1 MILKNIFYFIWDL
14 MFLQNPAASL
24 CSPSPSTPSPTYKRR
39 NGPFSILGEPSMCS
53 RTRACVCVCTHTVLD
68 KNTQRPTADTH
79 RNTQQLKHR
88 HEFKHSVLI
97 LKHHTKTET
106 QTQSHS
112 DGKHKSRSTVGG
124 DPAETWRETDRQ
136 RGEERKR
143 HVPSDRSEATFML

>member
-39 NGPFSILGEPSMCS
+39 NGPFSILGESSACL
-53 RTRACVCVCTHTVLD
+53 RARASVCVCIHTLLD
-68 KNTQRPTADTH
+68 KNTQRPMADTH
-79 RNTQQLKHR
+79 RNTQQLKHILR
-88 HEFKHSVLI
+88 HEFKHSILI

-112 DGKHKSRSTVGG
+112 EGKHKSRSTVGG
-124 DPAETWRETDRQ
+124 DPVET
-136 RGEERKR
+136 
-143 HVPSDRSEATFML
+143 